1 MINIIGAEVVFL
13 FYALNVINKFFKKTV
28 MRYLWMV
35 KYALYVKKTGKYY
48 FNTKFND
55 YDEFK
60 QKEETIEEMKLKIMY
75 DKAEEN
81 DMEGLIILWIV

>member
-1 MINIIGAEVVFL
+1 
-13 FYALNVINKFFKKTV
+13 
-28 MRYLWMV
+28 MV

-75 DKAEEN
+75 DKAEGDDMDDAFN
-81 DMEGLIILWIV
+81 DFMLNNVRRFNNFMDSLNIDN

>member
-1 MINIIGAEVVFL
+1 
-13 FYALNVINKFFKKTV
+13 
-28 MRYLWMV
+28 MV

-75 DKAEEN
+75 EKRK
-81 DMEGLIILWIV
+81 MMIWMTLLMILC